1 MTSTKITSSS
11 VAEIDAKLKTY
22 FGDMVK
28 IEYLENCL
36 RQMLPNDAA
45 RFCHI
50 KLAELYSNRLMY
62 GPAAKQL
69 DAAAETAVTFKDK
82 IDFYLK
88 EISFLVKLNDFMK
101 IDHAFKKAM
110 LCANNSNEKQIVQNA
125 LKGELLSQAKEY
137 ESKNKRS
144 NACQIYEKLVSM
156 SIISDEERKALIEKL
171 SKLNYSLG
179 KIKEGT
185 RFEMMSKKPIER
197 PRNLD
202 DEGREVR
209 KVSMADLGI
218 EWV

>member
-1 MTSTKITSSS
+1 
-11 VAEIDAKLKTY
+11 
-22 FGDMVK
+22 
-28 IEYLENCL
+28 
-36 RQMLPNDAA
+36 
-45 RFCHI
+45 
-50 KLAELYSNRLMY
+50 
-62 GPAAKQL
+62 
-69 DAAAETAVTFKDK
+69 
-82 IDFYLK
+82 
-88 EISFLVKLNDFMK
+88 
-101 IDHAFKKAM
+101 
-110 LCANNSNEKQIVQNA
+110 
-125 LKGELLSQAKEY
+125 
-137 ESKNKRS
+137 
-144 NACQIYEKLVSM
+144 M